1 MVILLPKYYVEIL
14 FWIYKHGNFMY
25 LSSELGKST
34 IYMISNQII
43 LITCKNEISDQK
55 KKWSKK
61 LIPCQIGWECIGN
74 FAEKWSQSQT
84 FLSWSDLFW
93 SDLSSSGQ
101 FMFSEFKKEHIRHA
115 IKIQFPNGITEY
127 ALCKLKT
134 PTALFALCTIFTIL
148 LTFLS
153 KYFL

>member
-1 MVILLPKYYVEIL
+1 
-14 FWIYKHGNFMY
+14 
-25 LSSELGKST
+25 
-34 IYMISNQII
+34 
-43 LITCKNEISDQK
+43 
-55 KKWSKK
+55 
-61 LIPCQIGWECIGN
+61 
-74 FAEKWSQSQT
+74 
-84 FLSWSDLFW
+84 
-93 SDLSSSGQ
+93 
-101 FMFSEFKKEHIRHA
+101 MFSEFKKEHIRHA